1 MKEYFPMFVSSKGK
15 KALVIGGGKI
25 AARRISTLLNFEFEI
40 TVVAPS
46 ISEEIRQFADDGFI
60 THIHREFVDEDLA
73 GKFLVVAATDKREVN
88 KYIGKKAKELGA
100 YVSVADVKEECN
112 FYFPAVIIKD
122 EVVVGVTGGGKS
134 HKKVKDISNAI
145 RKVLNHE
152 NQSG

>member
-1 MKEYFPMFVSSKGK
+1 MKEYFPLFVSSKGK

-25 AARRISTLLNFEFEI
+25 AARRISTLIDFEFDI

-46 ISEEIRQFADDGFI
+46 ITKEIRQFAGAGII
-60 THIHREFVDEDLA
+60 TYIEREFTDEDLD

-88 KYIGKKAKELGA
+88 KYIGERAKELGA

-112 FYFPAVIIKD
+112 FYFPAVIVKD
-122 EVVVGVTGGGKS
+122 EVVIGVTSGGKS
-134 HKKVKDISNAI
+134 HKRVKDISNII

-152 NQSG
+152 N